1 MSRLKDTV
9 RLDKK
14 NGNSP
19 LYQQV
24 KQYILQK
31 IDNGEWK
38 ARMKIHS
45 ESELVAT
52 TGFSR
57 MTINRALRELTDEGR
72 LTRRQGQGTFVAE
85 KKPQSALLEIHSI
98 ADEITT
104 RGGDHSCDV
113 HLLQEE
119 KARPELAQTMGL
131 EAYATV
137 FHSVIVHKDAGVPIQ
152 LSSRFINPLVA
163 PHYLQQDFRS
173 MTPNEYLLNLAPIS
187 AVEHV
192 VEALIP
198 EVWIRELL
206 QVNSAE
212 PCLALYRKT
221 WVEYVVA
228 TNSTFYYP
236 GSRYTLGSRFI
247 PGSDGVIQIS

>member
-1 MSRLKDTV
+1 MKLSKDTAK
-9 RLDKK
+9 LDKN
-14 NGNSP
+14 NGSSP

-24 KQYILQK
+24 KQYILEK
-31 IDNGEWK
+31 IENGEWK
-38 ARMKIHS
+38 ARVKIQS
-45 ESELVAT
+45 ESELVAA

-57 MTINRALRELTDEGR
+57 MTVNRALRELTAEGR

-98 ADEITT
+98 ADEISA
-104 RGGDHSCDV
+104 RGGDHSCEV

-119 KARPELAQTMGL
+119 KARPELAQSMGL
-131 EAYATV
+131 KPYDTV

-163 PHYLQQDFRS
+163 PHYLQQDFTTI
-173 MTPNEYLLNLAPIS
+173 TPSEYLLNIAPIS

-198 EVWIRELL
+198 DVWIRELL

-221 WVEYVVA
+221 WVEEFAA

-247 PGSDGVIQIS
+247 PGSAGVIQIS